1 MRGRTPQPLVQ
12 GTRESHIKE
21 RNEQNEPIAN
31 TISAE
36 EIAVALI
43 LAVILM
49 IGLLPISAFA
59 SNVGTQANDSSK
71 TAESQEFMRIFHLD
85 CGRKYFTVSEIEG
98 IIDQLAE
105 NHFTHLQLAFG
116 NDGLRFLL
124 DDMSVTVNGTTYDK
138 EKVKSAVQSGNST
151 YSSSNGTAG
160 TMLSEGD
167 MNAIIKHA
175 NEKGI
180 QVIPMFNSPYH
191 MDALLNAMENLGI
204 TDARKKLNNVN
215 RYLNLESANAVAFVK
230 ALQQKYMDY
239 FKSKGCKYYNIATD
253 EYAFDHITDAVYTE
267 FAKYVND
274 LAKMV
279 KDTGMTPLAYNDG
292 FYWKTRTSSVDFDT
306 DIVICYWSNG
316 GNRASAETL
325 AGKHFKI
332 LNNTDDWYYVLGDY
346 LYKAWGR
353 DGQWGYADAMNG
365 LSTTK
370 VTQVKGDT
378 NGKVVP
384 IGSVLCCWCDG
395 PSMGYDENGY
405 SSPSHQGAGQTN
417 KESVYNLIKA
427 MAENNPDYF
436 TGKVK
441 LSASDDATGVSVAVT
456 GAKGQKATVEV
467 KKITSGFTFDT
478 EAHVSYNVTPAVD
491 GKAYTG
497 EGTVTLPVPEGW
509 ATEASRIRAYIID
522 NGAVKL
528 ISGTLSDGKYTF
540 QVPHFSEMGLVQLA
554 EGAPS
559 KTENITLTVGGT
571 KTVSVDG
578 IQEIVT
584 APNGQYATAT
594 TTTIPAGAVSYKATA
609 SANIDAYESY
619 SWSNLID
626 GNASTFYWSHGAQTA
641 GAYAQVDLETAI
653 PFDTVRVTSP
663 SDVGNDYCENATVQV
678 SVDRSEWTDIGSYT
692 GNKAA
697 AQSFANTLGSA
708 RYIRVLIKNARNNW
722 WKLAEIEWGNTQ
734 NGQFTRMA
742 ASGTVTV
749 PERTSISFTGV
760 AVGNTTAVI
769 GDTQYNIT
777 VNDRVEIPI
786 TIIDYRADGL
796 LFDYSYAHWGDY
808 PDSYRYSLVHGK
820 AIEETHYSTFVTASK
835 DSNGLYYI
843 DGTNSN
849 VEKIAGTRIEQTRTP
864 ENSNYVGKFN
874 PNNMDNSWSR
884 AGLVQEKLGA
894 NGMPVYTDAAVRY
907 VASLLEAGYYNN
919 VSDSAYNCNSYI
931 YETFVAANGKRT
943 IHNTS
948 TTAFSPQFEV
958 TKSYAN
964 ISNAYDL
971 AWYLLNTIYQPDTEA
986 TVPVTDVNGQQRE
999 VPLYGMA
1006 VDAYKSIVLTD
1017 SGNGKYTFEAGYE
1030 SNKVEY
1036 PRNVNFDR
1044 ENGKIYNGGDEK
1056 NLGFYPL
1063 EGLGYEQKDLLKNTS
1078 FTDGKHRNGSFT
1090 LRGESQFVYNSKA
1103 NLYFTFT
1110 GDDDVY
1116 MYINGVLALDLG
1128 GAHGRNWKKIE
1139 LNSLDKAKY
1148 KLVDGQVATFTFFYM
1163 ERCSDASTFGIETN
1177 MELVQRDIAVEKNAY
1192 SDSQYTNKV
1201 NSGEAVS
1208 NGSTVYYDLVV
1219 SNQGNTAMTNISIS
1233 DTDSF
1238 GGRALL
1244 GAGQTATVTAG
1255 SKTEVALV
1263 SLDGQGYTYYIVDK
1277 DGNKGEDVKCSSLD
1291 ELSKA
1296 VATLSLEGGAQ
1307 LHIRFLTAK
1316 VDVAQSKIISYT
1328 NTLKVTAVSGGKTL
1342 SDSAIHTIYSYNAG
1356 GTDKT
1361 FVVDFGLPLQ
1371 ISGIF
1376 DSGANEYIDANTG
1389 AIKLKE
1395 QPTYGNVTDFESK
1408 GMDTSMVYK
1417 LKTNTTI
1424 NGRDTIKLSVPYNF
1438 GSTSAN
1444 LDKNIYIIPAS
1455 NVYYEDSLASFA
1467 DGAGSAADAVWSPDG
1482 KATSEQQSATQA
1494 LEELGKSGVYGYDGA
1509 YNKDNSSMLS
1519 MGTARKV
1526 TVTSAMADPEKW
1538 TNDSAWPTASFTF
1551 TGTGF
1556 DVISLTNN
1564 KSGAI
1569 FVDVYKGSKAEGDRV
1584 RSYVV
1589 NNYYGYTYDETSKTW
1604 ITTSGDNALY
1614 QIPVMKITDLD
1625 HGTYTA
1631 VVTVFYDGLFNQTGK
1646 SEYSFWL
1653 DAIRVY
1659 NPMGEDY
1666 DYTADNEGYPQYIK
1680 LRDEVVKKTAT
1691 PNGNAL
1697 FIDGKENAMIAEYA
1711 NYGPNNEVYLM
1722 NGQAITFKI
1731 PQNANVDSIQIGAK
1745 APDGKLAQMVVNKDK
1760 PVEIS
1765 TATEMYYK
1773 INVNVSAA
1781 DQTVVIANTDG
1792 SGILSLTNLKIT
1804 FKNKPTDKI
1813 TLTALN
1819 NQEQENAVS
1828 LVRAL
1833 FTAPVATFSPE
1844 TFEADWSRAVRA
1856 GKRATLTV
1864 KTSADVESI
1873 TVDGQSIT
1881 SYTTRTQ
1888 RTGWGWWSPKVT
1900 YRVFTYTTTAPAQTT
1915 DYAVCAVNAEGTAS
1929 EPITATLT
1937 VRPATWWNWWF

>member
-1 MRGRTPQPLVQ
+1 MNKMNQSQ
-12 GTRESHIKE
+12 TRSPRK
-21 RNEQNEPIAN
+21 RLL
-31 TISAE
+31 S
-36 EIAVALI
+36 LI

-540 QVPHFSEMGLVQLA
+540 QVPHFSEMDLVQLA

-1255 SKTEVALV
+1255 SKTEVGLV

>member
-1 MRGRTPQPLVQ
+1 MNKMNQSQ
-12 GTRESHIKE
+12 TRSPRK
-21 RNEQNEPIAN
+21 RLL
-31 TISAE
+31 S
-36 EIAVALI
+36 LI

-405 SSPSHQGAGQTN
+405 SSPSHPGAGQTN

-619 SWSNLID
+619 SWSNPID

-1255 SKTEVALV
+1255 SKTEVGLV

>member
-1 MRGRTPQPLVQ
+1 
-12 GTRESHIKE
+12 
-21 RNEQNEPIAN
+21 
-31 TISAE
+31 
-36 EIAVALI
+36 
-43 LAVILM
+43 
-49 IGLLPISAFA
+49 
-59 SNVGTQANDSSK
+59 
-71 TAESQEFMRIFHLD
+71 
-85 CGRKYFTVSEIEG
+85 
-98 IIDQLAE
+98 
-105 NHFTHLQLAFG
+105 
-116 NDGLRFLL
+116 
-124 DDMSVTVNGTTYDK
+124 
-138 EKVKSAVQSGNST
+138 
-151 YSSSNGTAG
+151 
-160 TMLSEGD
+160 
-167 MNAIIKHA
+167 
-175 NEKGI
+175 
-180 QVIPMFNSPYH
+180 
-191 MDALLNAMENLGI
+191 
-204 TDARKKLNNVN
+204 
-215 RYLNLESANAVAFVK
+215 
-230 ALQQKYMDY
+230 MDY

-849 VEKIAGTRIEQTRTP
+849 VEKLPEQ
-864 ENSNYVGKFN
+864 
-874 PNNMDNSWSR
+874 
-884 AGLVQEKLGA
+884 
-894 NGMPVYTDAAVRY
+894 
-907 VASLLEAGYYNN
+907 
-919 VSDSAYNCNSYI
+919 
-931 YETFVAANGKRT
+931 
-943 IHNTS
+943 
-948 TTAFSPQFEV
+948 
-958 TKSYAN
+958 
-964 ISNAYDL
+964 
-971 AWYLLNTIYQPDTEA
+971 
-986 TVPVTDVNGQQRE
+986 
-999 VPLYGMA
+999 
-1006 VDAYKSIVLTD
+1006 
-1017 SGNGKYTFEAGYE
+1017 
-1030 SNKVEY
+1030 
-1036 PRNVNFDR
+1036 
-1044 ENGKIYNGGDEK
+1044 
-1056 NLGFYPL
+1056 
-1063 EGLGYEQKDLLKNTS
+1063 
-1078 FTDGKHRNGSFT
+1078 
-1090 LRGESQFVYNSKA
+1090 
-1103 NLYFTFT
+1103 
-1110 GDDDVY
+1110 
-1116 MYINGVLALDLG
+1116 
-1128 GAHGRNWKKIE
+1128 
-1139 LNSLDKAKY
+1139 
-1148 KLVDGQVATFTFFYM
+1148 
-1163 ERCSDASTFGIETN
+1163 
-1177 MELVQRDIAVEKNAY
+1177 
-1192 SDSQYTNKV
+1192 
-1201 NSGEAVS
+1201 
-1208 NGSTVYYDLVV
+1208 
-1219 SNQGNTAMTNISIS
+1219 
-1233 DTDSF
+1233 
-1238 GGRALL
+1238 
-1244 GAGQTATVTAG
+1244 
-1255 SKTEVALV
+1255 
-1263 SLDGQGYTYYIVDK
+1263 
-1277 DGNKGEDVKCSSLD
+1277 
-1291 ELSKA
+1291 ELSKQGPLKFELRRQ
-1296 VATLSLEGGAQ
+1296 V
-1307 LHIRFLTAK
+1307 
-1316 VDVAQSKIISYT
+1316 QS
-1328 NTLKVTAVSGGKTL
+1328 
-1342 SDSAIHTIYSYNAG
+1342 
-1356 GTDKT
+1356 
-1361 FVVDFGLPLQ
+1361 Q
-1371 ISGIF
+1371 
-1376 DSGANEYIDANTG
+1376 
-1389 AIKLKE
+1389 
-1395 QPTYGNVTDFESK
+1395 
-1408 GMDTSMVYK
+1408 
-1417 LKTNTTI
+1417 
-1424 NGRDTIKLSVPYNF
+1424 
-1438 GSTSAN
+1438 
-1444 LDKNIYIIPAS
+1444 
-1455 NVYYEDSLASFA
+1455 
-1467 DGAGSAADAVWSPDG
+1467 
-1482 KATSEQQSATQA
+1482 
-1494 LEELGKSGVYGYDGA
+1494 
-1509 YNKDNSSMLS
+1509 
-1519 MGTARKV
+1519 
-1526 TVTSAMADPEKW
+1526 
-1538 TNDSAWPTASFTF
+1538 
-1551 TGTGF
+1551 
-1556 DVISLTNN
+1556 
-1564 KSGAI
+1564 
-1569 FVDVYKGSKAEGDRV
+1569 
-1584 RSYVV
+1584 
-1589 NNYYGYTYDETSKTW
+1589 
-1604 ITTSGDNALY
+1604 
-1614 QIPVMKITDLD
+1614 
-1625 HGTYTA
+1625 
-1631 VVTVFYDGLFNQTGK
+1631 
-1646 SEYSFWL
+1646 
-1653 DAIRVY
+1653 
-1659 NPMGEDY
+1659 
-1666 DYTADNEGYPQYIK
+1666 
-1680 LRDEVVKKTAT
+1680 
-1691 PNGNAL
+1691 
-1697 FIDGKENAMIAEYA
+1697 
-1711 NYGPNNEVYLM
+1711 
-1722 NGQAITFKI
+1722 
-1731 PQNANVDSIQIGAK
+1731 
-1745 APDGKLAQMVVNKDK
+1745 
-1760 PVEIS
+1760 
-1765 TATEMYYK
+1765 
-1773 INVNVSAA
+1773 
-1781 DQTVVIANTDG
+1781 
-1792 SGILSLTNLKIT
+1792 
-1804 FKNKPTDKI
+1804 
-1813 TLTALN
+1813 
-1819 NQEQENAVS
+1819 
-1828 LVRAL
+1828 
-1833 FTAPVATFSPE
+1833 
-1844 TFEADWSRAVRA
+1844 
-1856 GKRATLTV
+1856 
-1864 KTSADVESI
+1864 
-1873 TVDGQSIT
+1873 
-1881 SYTTRTQ
+1881 
-1888 RTGWGWWSPKVT
+1888 
-1900 YRVFTYTTTAPAQTT
+1900 
-1915 DYAVCAVNAEGTAS
+1915 
-1929 EPITATLT
+1929 
-1937 VRPATWWNWWF
+1937 

>member
-1 MRGRTPQPLVQ
+1 ML
-12 GTRESHIKE
+12 S
-21 RNEQNEPIAN
+21 
-31 TISAE
+31 
-36 EIAVALI
+36 LI

-405 SSPSHQGAGQTN
+405 SSPSHPGAGQTN

-478 EAHVSYNVTPAVD
+478 EAHVSNNVTPAVD

-1255 SKTEVALV
+1255 SKTEVGLV

-1526 TVTSAMADPEKW
+1526 TVMSAMADPEKW

>member
-1 MRGRTPQPLVQ
+1 MNQSQ
-12 GTRESHIKE
+12 TRSPRK
-21 RNEQNEPIAN
+21 RLL
-31 TISAE
+31 S
-36 EIAVALI
+36 LI

-405 SSPSHQGAGQTN
+405 SSPSHPGAGQTN

-971 AWYLLNTIYQPDTEA
+971 AWYLLNTIYQPDTKA

-1255 SKTEVALV
+1255 SKTEVGLV

>member
-1 MRGRTPQPLVQ
+1 MNQSQ
-12 GTRESHIKE
+12 TRSPRK
-21 RNEQNEPIAN
+21 RLL
-31 TISAE
+31 S
-36 EIAVALI
+36 LI

-405 SSPSHQGAGQTN
+405 SSPSHPGAGQTN

-1148 KLVDGQVATFTFFYM
+1148 KLVDGQVATFTFLYM
-1163 ERCSDASTFGIETN
+1163 ERCSDASTFGIKTN

-1255 SKTEVALV
+1255 SKTEVGLV